1 MNIPPPVVLPNRFEP
16 AAGAVV
22 FDVPVLGAA
31 SGGLPQLNV
40 GAVAARAVDP
50 AAEDNKYTIHVHLCQ
65 KLTLAKN

>member
-40 GAVAARAVDP
+40 GAVAA
-50 AAEDNKYTIHVHLCQ
+50 EDNKYTIHVHLCQ